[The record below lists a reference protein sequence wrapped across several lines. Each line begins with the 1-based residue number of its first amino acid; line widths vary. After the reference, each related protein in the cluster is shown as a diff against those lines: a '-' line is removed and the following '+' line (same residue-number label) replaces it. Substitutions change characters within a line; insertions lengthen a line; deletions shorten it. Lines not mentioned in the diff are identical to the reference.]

1 MQNTKDSVVVLLSGS
16 GSNFQAIIDASKNN
30 ELDIKIKAVISN
42 IPGVKGLERA
52 NRENIPSKV
61 INNNDYSS
69 RSKFEKSLL
78 SEIKKYSPKYIILAG
93 FMRVLSSEFIDNFN
107 GVILNIHPSLLP
119 KFPGLNTHK
128 RALEA
133 NEEWHGCTVHIV
145 TKELDAGPPIIQCRV
160 PIKKDDDDRLLA
172 SRVLIAEHLIYKKA
186 IKLMLTKQLIYRN
199 NKLISLNEDLITPV
213 QITLE

>member
-69 RSKFEKSLL
+69 RSKFEESLL
-78 SEIKKYSPKYIILAG
+78 SEIKKYSPKYIVLAG

-133 NEEWHGCTVHIV
+133 NEIWHGCTVHIV

-186 IKLMLTKQLIYRN
+186 IKLMLTKQLIYSN

>member
-1 MQNTKDSVVVLLSGS
+1 MQNTKDSAVVLLSGG

-30 ELDIKIKAVISN
+30 YLDIKIKAAISN
-42 IPGVKGLERA
+42 VPSAKGLERA

-61 INNNDYSS
+61 INNNDYNSQ
-69 RSKFEKSLL
+69 SKFEKSLL
-78 SEIKKYSPKYIILAG
+78 SEIKKYSPNYIILAG
-93 FMRVLSSEFIDNFN
+93 FMRVLSSEFINNFN

-160 PIKKDDDDRLLA
+160 PIKKDDDDLILA

-186 IKLMLTKQLIYRN
+186 IKLMLTKQLIYKN
-199 NKLISLNEDLITPV
+199 YKLISLSEDLITPI

>member
-1 MQNTKDSVVVLLSGS
+1 MQNTKDSAVVLLSGD

-30 ELDIKIKAVISN
+30 YLDIKIKAAISN
-42 IPGVKGLERA
+42 VPSAKGLERA

-61 INNNDYSS
+61 INNNDYNSQ
-69 RSKFEKSLL
+69 SKFEKSLL
-78 SEIKKYSPKYIILAG
+78 SEIKKYSPNYIILAG
-93 FMRVLSSEFIDNFN
+93 FMRVLSSEFINNFN

-172 SRVLIAEHLIYKKA
+172 SRVLIAEHMIYKKA
-186 IKLMLTKQLIYRN
+186 IKLMLTKQLIYKN
-199 NKLISLNEDLITPV
+199 NKLISLNEDLIIPV

>member
-42 IPGVKGLERA
+42 TPGVKGLERA

-186 IKLMLTKQLIYRN
+186 IKLMLTKQLIYKN

-213 QITLE
+213 KITLE

>member
-133 NEEWHGCTVHIV
+133 NEIWHGCTVHIV

-186 IKLMLTKQLIYRN
+186 IKLMLTKQLIYSN

>member
-1 MQNTKDSVVVLLSGS
+1 MQNTKDSAVVLLSGG

-30 ELDIKIKAVISN
+30 YLDIKIKAAISN
-42 IPGVKGLERA
+42 VPSAKGLERA

-61 INNNDYSS
+61 INNNDYNSQ
-69 RSKFEKSLL
+69 SKFEKSLL
-78 SEIKKYSPKYIILAG
+78 SEIKKYSPNYIILAG
-93 FMRVLSSEFIDNFN
+93 FMRVLSSEFINNFN

-186 IKLMLTKQLIYRN
+186 IKLMLTKQLIYKN
-199 NKLISLNEDLITPV
+199 NKLISLNEDLITPL

>member
-1 MQNTKDSVVVLLSGS
+1 MQNTEDSVVVLLSGS

-30 ELDIKIKAVISN
+30 ELDIKIKAAISN
-42 IPGVKGLERA
+42 TPGVKGLERA

-61 INNNDYSS
+61 INNNDYIS

-186 IKLMLTKQLIYRN
+186 IKLMLTKQLIYKN

>member
-30 ELDIKIKAVISN
+30 ELDIKIKAAISN
-42 IPGVKGLERA
+42 VPGVKGLERA

-78 SEIKKYSPKYIILAG
+78 SEINKYSPKYIILAG

-186 IKLMLTKQLIYRN
+186 IKLMLTKQLIYKN

>member
-1 MQNTKDSVVVLLSGS
+1 MQNTKDSAVVLLSGG

-30 ELDIKIKAVISN
+30 YLDVKIKAAISN
-42 IPGVKGLERA
+42 VPGAKGLERA

-61 INNNDYSS
+61 INNNDYNSQ
-69 RSKFEKSLL
+69 SKFEKSLL
-78 SEIKKYSPKYIILAG
+78 SEIKKYSPNYIILAG
-93 FMRVLSSEFIDNFN
+93 FMRVLSSEFINNFN

-160 PIKKDDDDRLLA
+160 PIKKDDDDLILA

-186 IKLMLTKQLIYRN
+186 IKLMLTKQLIYKN
-199 NKLISLNEDLITPV
+199 YKLISLSEDLITPI

>member
-1 MQNTKDSVVVLLSGS
+1 MQNTKDSAVVLLSGG

-30 ELDIKIKAVISN
+30 YLDIKIKAAISN
-42 IPGVKGLERA
+42 VPSAKGLERA

-61 INNNDYSS
+61 INNNDYNSQ
-69 RSKFEKSLL
+69 SKFEKSLL
-78 SEIKKYSPKYIILAG
+78 SEIKKYSPNYIILAG
-93 FMRVLSSEFIDNFN
+93 FMRVLSSEFINNFN

-186 IKLMLTKQLIYRN
+186 IKLMLTKQLIYKN
-199 NKLISLNEDLITPV
+199 YKLISLSEDLITPI

>member
-78 SEIKKYSPKYIILAG
+78 SEIKKYSPNYIILAG

>member
-186 IKLMLTKQLIYRN
+186 IKLMLTKQLIYKN

-213 QITLE
+213 KITLE